1 MLSTTKA
8 TSNWTPSGRCLLF
21 RDNVL
26 MTAHCC
32 WRHSSIVACSSA
44 TYGLGWV
51 TTGERPDL
59 VVFVVDNHHQRLW
72 ERIML
77 CWWDVIGI
85 LKMWSYFC
93 QHFKT
98 TYSNVGLGSSLRGE
112 PGLTTFRSQGC
123 PWKIISGLRQSDTH
137 RGGTRASSTWQK
149 KPSNCSKSVKKLTLL
164 LAVSQKISAKL
175 FRSWLLGRPRLLCC

>member
-1 MLSTTKA
+1 MQGKILNDPINLDRKAQAIARNSQNCSTTTLLGNWNRA
-8 TSNWTPSGRCLLF
+8 TQPPSSLLPGEILILSAGS
-21 RDNVL
+21 VL
-26 MTAHCC
+26 
-32 WRHSSIVACSSA
+32 
-44 TYGLGWV
+44 
-51 TTGERPDL
+51 
-59 VVFVVDNHHQRLW
+59 FQ
-72 ERIML
+72 
-77 CWWDVIGI
+77 
-85 LKMWSYFC
+85 
-93 QHFKT
+93 Q
-98 TYSNVGLGSSLRGE
+98 YSNVGLGSSLRGE